1 MYWIGY
7 LYRYLHYY
15 RNETSMRIISAADFQ
30 AMRSNYSYFYAIDD
44 LIEISLQ
51 KKKKTRTSFT
61 SLR

>member
-7 LYRYLHYY
+7 VYRYLHYY
-15 RNETSMRIISAADFQ
+15 RNETNRRIIRTADFQ
-30 AMRSNYSYFYAIDD
+30 TMRSNYSYFYAIDD